1 MCTSVLLAFANAE
14 FETFLVEERAR
25 LGPMVGRVMHR
36 DAASVIVLVSYEL
49 FLGSTQSKVLALVL
63 KVSSP

>member
-1 MCTSVLLAFANAE
+1 VCTSLLLAFANAE
-14 FETFLVEERAR
+14 LETFLVEERAR